1 MKVILNKDLSTL
13 GEEGD
18 IKDVAKGYARNFLF
32 PRKIALPYTE
42 GTIHLF
48 EARKS
53 EIEARKAQKRK
64 EASGLKERLE
74 TLELSITMP
83 AGPNGK
89 LYGAVTSQTLA
100 DELLKQGFEIE
111 RKRIEIPGNTIKNV
125 GRYKIV
131 IKLYGNEQAE
141 TSLAVLA
148 QEVKTEEKPAEHKTR
163 RHHRDEVK
171 AEAAADT
178 SAADTSAVTAPEGA
192 VDTSVVDTSAATAQ
206 DETPAASASAET
218 PAAPEE
224 TQA

>member
-64 EASGLKERLE
+64 EASSLKERLE

-178 SAADTSAVTAPEGA
+178 GAVTAPEDT

-206 DETPAASASAET
+206 DETPAVSASAET